1 MPSAQNIPK
10 RFWELPARRM
20 PSGMQRTGKHK
31 GIREK
36 REDVKVI
43 FEQFLSWQLTGN

>member
-1 MPSAQNIPK
+1 
-10 RFWELPARRM
+10 
-20 PSGMQRTGKHK
+20 MQRTGKHK

-43 FEQFLSWQLTGN
+43 FEQFLKLDFIKVKRAYV